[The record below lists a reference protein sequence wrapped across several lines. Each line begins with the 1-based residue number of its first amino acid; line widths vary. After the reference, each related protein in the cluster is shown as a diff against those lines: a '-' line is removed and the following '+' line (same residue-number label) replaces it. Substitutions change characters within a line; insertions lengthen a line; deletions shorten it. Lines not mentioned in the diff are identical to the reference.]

1 VAVLVTGAE
10 GNIGRALVAR
20 LLQTRNDR
28 LVLLDRQFANIRRDP
43 RVRMLAGDFAEPGT
57 LRLATQERIDEVFHL
72 ASIPGG
78 SAEREFELGL
88 RVNLEG
94 TIELLEALRRQGS
107 VPRFVFASTI
117 GVFGVPM
124 PPLVDESTVPE
135 PTLSYGAQKLM
146 CEILI
151 KDYSRRGFIEGC
163 ALRLPGIVARP
174 PEPSGLLSA
183 FLSNLFREL
192 VAGRTFTCPVG
203 AGGKTWLMSRSCAVE
218 NLLQGAALNADQLQA
233 QRVWLLPVLHAS
245 IGEIV
250 DAIARVHGNHALNNI
265 RYEAN
270 AVLQAQFA
278 NCPLLSCP
286 RSLAA
291 GFKHDGSL
299 EVLVQ
304 RALE

>member
-10 GNIGRALVAR
+10 GYIGRALVAR

-28 LVLLDRQFANIRRDP
+28 LVLVDRQFANIRPDP
-43 RVRMLAGDFAEPGT
+43 RVRMLAGDFAESGT

-78 SAEREFELGL
+78 LAEREFELGL

-124 PPLVDESTVPE
+124 PALVDERTVPE

-192 VAGRTFTCPVG
+192 VAGRAFTCPVG
-203 AGGKTWLMSRSCAVE
+203 AEGKTWLMSRSCVVE
-218 NLLQGAALNADQLQA
+218 NLLQGAALNAEALRS
-233 QRVWLLPVLHAS
+233 QRAWLLPVLHPS

-250 DAIARVHGNHALNNI
+250 DAIARVHGNHVFSNI
-265 RYEAN
+265 RYEPN

-278 NCPLLSCP
+278 NFPPLSCP
-286 RSLAA
+286 RSLAS
-291 GFKHDGSL
+291 GFRHDGSL
-299 EVLVQ
+299 ELLVQ

>member
-1 VAVLVTGAE
+1 
-10 GNIGRALVAR
+10 
-20 LLQTRNDR
+20 
-28 LVLLDRQFANIRRDP
+28 
-43 RVRMLAGDFAEPGT
+43 
-57 LRLATQERIDEVFHL
+57 
-72 ASIPGG
+72 
-78 SAEREFELGL
+78 
-88 RVNLEG
+88 
-94 TIELLEALRRQGS
+94 
-107 VPRFVFASTI
+107 VFASTI

-124 PPLVDESTVPE
+124 PALVDESIVPE

-146 CEILI
+146 GEILV

-192 VAGRTFTCPVG
+192 AAGRTFTCPVG
-203 AGGKTWLMSRSCAVE
+203 AEGRTWLMSRSCVVD
-218 NLLQGAALNADQLQA
+218 NLLQGAALSPEQLHV

-250 DAIARVHGNHALNNI
+250 DAVARVHGSYVLNNI
-265 RYEAN
+265 RYEPNLA
-270 AVLQAQFA
+270 LQAQFA
-278 NCPLLSCP
+278 NFPPLSCP
-286 RSLAA
+286 HSVAA

>member
-1 VAVLVTGAE
+1 VTILVTGAD
-10 GNIGRALVAR
+10 GYIGRALVAR

-28 LVLLDRQFANIRRDP
+28 LVLLDRQFANIRPDP
-43 RVRMLAGDFAEPGT
+43 RVRTLAGDFAESGT
-57 LRLATQERIDEVFHL
+57 LRLATQERIDQVFHL

-78 SAEREFELGL
+78 LAEREFELGL

-124 PPLVDESTVPE
+124 SAWVDESTVAE
-135 PTLSYGAQKLM
+135 PTLSYGAHKLM
-146 CEILI
+146 GEILI

-163 ALRLPGIVARP
+163 ALRLPGIVSRP

-192 VAGRTFTCPVG
+192 GAGRTFTCPVG
-203 AGGKTWLMSRSCAVE
+203 ADGKTWLMSRSCVVE

-245 IGEIV
+245 VGEIV
-250 DAIARVHGNHALNNI
+250 DAIARVHGNHVLNNI
-265 RYEAN
+265 RYEPNTA
-270 AVLQAQFA
+270 LQAQFG
-278 NCPLLSCP
+278 NFPPLSCP
-286 RSLAA
+286 RSVAA
-291 GFKHDGSL
+291 GFKNDGSL